1 MKKVRSLLCILL
13 ALSMV
18 LLFCACAK
26 DGGTEDTP
34 DTTGKPATAAPTE
47 KPEEKPEEK
56 PGEEPGET
64 PAGPV
69 EEVVSK
75 DTYVIHT
82 VEDYYNRP
90 KQIQKGTEVTLIC
103 TDVPSH
109 VPWNAVSEGWLTTN
123 IYESLLYLHLG
134 DTSDIRGQIAESWKY
149 SDDYLTWTFQIRDG
163 IKFTDGTDCDAAA
176 VKKAWDFYNE
186 ASPASFTNLNIVSWE
201 ATGDMELTVKLKAPC
216 SYFETAMT
224 RLFVLSPTALELNGI
239 NDNKSAIGTGP
250 YMIDDYTSGV
260 GFVLKANPDY
270 YFEEKMPN
278 IETIKFSIIKDENTK
293 MMALLN
299 GDIDGYQFSSVESYY
314 NLKDNGYDGTIIQN
328 YGNANP
334 FFFNAKTVPEFEIF
348 EVRQA
353 FVRFIDLEAIN
364 RLMYDDMGLIQNSL
378 WTVGSSGDVPFDGF
392 YYDPDEGLELMA
404 SVGVDPK
411 SMSFAAKIID
421 SSGDLF
427 VTIAGQLAK
436 VGVTMEVEPLEPEAN
451 FTFLMNGDWTIT
463 AGNSG
468 YADSSPYAPWTFI
481 LRPEHLIKEVWS
493 DIYDPELYQKML
505 DTYDKMVSALTWDE
519 MLVNCRQLTTYL
531 QEDYGAMNGIQA
543 PWFAAFDKSLKCL
556 VFASE
561 NHFQQLFYMYKE
573 V

>member
-1 MKKVRSLLCILL
+1 
-13 ALSMV
+13 MV
-18 LLFCACAK
+18 LVFGACAK
-26 DGGTEDTP
+26 DSGKEGTPDATAKPTEQTPADTDTP
-34 DTTGKPATAAPTE
+34 DSTEEPGDPGEPTE
-47 KPEEKPEEK
+47 K
-56 PGEEPGET
+56 
-64 PAGPV
+64 V
-69 EEVVSK
+69 ESK
-75 DTYVIHT
+75 DTYIINT

-103 TDVPSH
+103 TDVPSQL
-109 VPWNAVSEGWLTTN
+109 PWNAVPEGWLTTN
-123 IYESLLYLHLG
+123 IYEGLLYLHLG
-134 DTSDIRGQIAESWKY
+134 SVDDIRGLIAESWEH
-149 SDDYLTWTFQIRDG
+149 SDDYLTWTFHIRDG
-163 IKFTDGTDCDAAA
+163 VKFWDGTVCDAAA
-176 VKKAWDFYNE
+176 VVKSWDFYNE
-186 ASPASFTNLNIVSWE
+186 ASPASFTNIKMESWE
-201 ATGDMELTVKLKAPC
+201 ATGDMEVTVKLSAPC
-216 SYFETAMT
+216 SYFEASIT
-224 RLFVLSPTALELNGI
+224 RLFIVSPTALQTYGI
-239 NDNKSAIGTGP
+239 NDNKAAVGTGP
-250 YMIDDYTSGV
+250 YILDSYTSGV

-270 YFEEKMPN
+270 YFEERTPH
-278 IETIKFSIIKDENTK
+278 IETINFNIIKDENTK

-299 GDIDGYQFSSVESYY
+299 GDIDGYQFSAVESFY

-364 RLMYDDMGLIQNSL
+364 MLMYDDMGLIQKSL
-378 WTVGSSGDVPFDGF
+378 WTVGSTGDVPFDGF
-392 YYDPDEGLELMA
+392 YYDKEEGLELMA
-404 SVGVDPK
+404 SAGVDPA
-411 SMSFAAKIID
+411 SMAFTAKIID

-427 VTIAGQLAK
+427 VTIAGQLEK
-436 VGVTMEVEPLEPEAN
+436 VGIKMDIEPLEPEAN

-468 YADSSPYAPWTFI
+468 YGDASPYGPWTYI

-493 DIYDPELYQKML
+493 DIYNPELYQQML
-505 DTYDKMVSALTWDE
+505 DTYDKMITALTWDE

-556 VFASE
+556 VFSTE
-561 NHFQQLFYMYKE
+561 NHFQQLFYMYKD